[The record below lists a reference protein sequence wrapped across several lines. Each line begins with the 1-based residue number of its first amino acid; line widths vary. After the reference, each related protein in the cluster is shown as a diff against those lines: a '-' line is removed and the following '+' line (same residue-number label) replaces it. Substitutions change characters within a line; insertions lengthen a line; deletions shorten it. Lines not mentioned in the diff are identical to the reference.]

1 MKVVPKSPNVS
12 KENWGKVDH
21 LREIR
26 EDSRLAI
33 LIAAMVIRP
42 PLSFDGNA
50 QLDHDGA
57 RMGIR
62 IRPAPQLN
70 RDRPGALYWGS

>member
-1 MKVVPKSPNVS
+1 MFVLKS
-12 KENWGKVDH
+12 
-21 LREIR
+21 I
-26 EDSRLAI
+26 
-33 LIAAMVIRP
+33 
-42 PLSFDGNA
+42 DGNA

-62 IRPAPQLN
+62 IRPTPQLN